1 MLQALWSVLAL
12 LICPLMMILMMKG
25 MHGGHDAHGSHGQ
38 PRKKFRSKEEE
49 LEDLWVQLE
58 SLQTQY
64 NRLAEEVN
72 ADSTSK
78 LQSDR
83 YKEVHF

>member
-12 LICPLMMILMMKG
+12 LICPLMMIFMMRG
-25 MHGGHDAHGSHGQ
+25 MHGGHVAHGSHAQ

-49 LEDLWVQLE
+49 LADLQIQLE

-78 LQSDR
+78 VQSDR